1 MGATE
6 EGENV
11 EWRAI
16 GTGKSRGERDT
27 EGLSLSPFGK
37 QMQEGEE
44 IGSALFIYPPTHVTR
59 RLQV

>member
-1 MGATE
+1 M
-6 EGENV
+6 
-11 EWRAI
+11 W
-16 GTGKSRGERDT
+16 SGERSGRGSQEESVIP
-27 EGLSLSPFGK
+27 EGLRLSPFGK